1 MSSEVGVQVGVEVDV
16 EVGISRTPTSL
27 LSLCTKGF
35 QEIQV
40 GVGLILCT
48 SGRKIS
54 RGCHL
59 MLLEMP
65 CTMVRDAF

>member
-1 MSSEVGVQVGVEVDV
+1 MSSEVGVQVGVQVDV
-16 EVGISRTPTSL
+16 EIGVSRTPTSL

-48 SGRKIS
+48 SGRKKS

>member
-1 MSSEVGVQVGVEVDV
+1 MSSEVGVQVDV
-16 EVGISRTPTSL
+16 EVGVEVGVSRTPTSL

-35 QEIQV
+35 QKIQV

-48 SGRKIS
+48 SCRKKL

>member
-1 MSSEVGVQVGVEVDV
+1 MSSEVGVQVGVEVDD
-16 EVGISRTPTSL
+16 EVGVSRTPTSL
-27 LSLCTKGF
+27 LSLCTKGL
-35 QEIQV
+35 QKIQV
-40 GVGLILCT
+40 GVDPILCT

-54 RGCHL
+54 RECHL